1 VLIVDLRYCTCS
13 KTHESMAGMKS
24 IRLGCILLT
33 IMSAALFIGEI
44 QVLSGSP
51 NSQASANGS
60 TATQRDGSRDFDFL
74 IGDWKAHVRR
84 LPERLKGST
93 VWVEYDGISNH
104 KKLLDSNANFEEF
117 DVSSP
122 DKKLRIKAQTL
133 RLYNPES
140 HQWSIYLVD
149 LDKGT
154 LELPPV
160 VGQFNGKRGEFYN
173 QQSWEGRAVLVRYV
187 WIDISPKSSRMEQSF
202 SSDGGKT
209 WEVNWICE
217 LSR

>member
-1 VLIVDLRYCTCS
+1 
-13 KTHESMAGMKS
+13 MQG
-24 IRLGCILLT
+24 
-33 IMSAALFIGEI
+33 
-44 QVLSGSP
+44 
-51 NSQASANGS
+51 
-60 TATQRDGSRDFDFL
+60 DGSHDFDFL

-84 LPERLKGST
+84 LPERLRGSN

-122 DKKLRIKAQTL
+122 DHKLRIKAQTL

-140 HQWSIYLVD
+140 HQWSIYLLD

-154 LELPPV
+154 LDLLPV
-160 VGQFNGKRGEFYN
+160 VGQFIGKRGEFYN
-173 QQSWEGRAVLVRYV
+173 QQAWEGRAVLVRYV
-187 WIDISPKSSRMEQSF
+187 WLDISPKSSRMEQSF

>member
-1 VLIVDLRYCTCS
+1 
-13 KTHESMAGMKS
+13 MAGMKS
-24 IRLGCILLT
+24 IPIGRILLT
-33 IMSAALFIGEI
+33 VLIAVPFFGGVH
-44 QVLSGSP
+44 VLSGSP
-51 NSQASANGS
+51 NFQVPANGS
-60 TATQRDGSRDFDFL
+60 TAAQPDGSHDFDFL

-84 LPERLKGST
+84 LPQRLKGSN

-122 DKKLRIKAQTL
+122 DHKLRIKAQTL

-154 LELPPV
+154 LDLPPV
-160 VGQFNGKRGEFYN
+160 VGQFNEKRGEFYN
-173 QQSWEGRAVLVRYV
+173 QQTWEGRAVLVRYV
-187 WIDISPKSSRMEQSF
+187 WLDISPKSSRMEQSF
-202 SSDGGKT
+202 SADGGKT
-209 WEVNWICE
+209 WEVNWVCE

>member
-1 VLIVDLRYCTCS
+1 
-13 KTHESMAGMKS
+13 
-24 IRLGCILLT
+24 
-33 IMSAALFIGEI
+33 
-44 QVLSGSP
+44 
-51 NSQASANGS
+51 
-60 TATQRDGSRDFDFL
+60 
-74 IGDWKAHVRR
+74 
-84 LPERLKGST
+84 LKGSN

-140 HQWSIYLVD
+140 HQWSIYLLD

-154 LELPPV
+154 LDIPPV
-160 VGQFNGKRGEFYN
+160 VGQFYGKRGEFYN
-173 QQSWEGRAVLVRYV
+173 QQIWEGRAVLVRYV
-187 WIDISPKSSRMEQSF
+187 WLDISPKSSRMEQSF

>member
-1 VLIVDLRYCTCS
+1 
-13 KTHESMAGMKS
+13 MKL
-24 IRLGCILLT
+24 IRLRFILPAV
-33 IMSAALFIGEI
+33 MSALLFIGK
-44 QVLSGSP
+44 VHALSELQPSLM
-51 NSQASANGS
+51 SASGS
-60 TATQRDGSRDFDFL
+60 TAAQADGSHDFDFL

-84 LPERLKGST
+84 LPERLKGSN
-93 VWVEYDGISNH
+93 VWIEYDGISNH

-117 DVSSP
+117 DVSTP

-140 HQWSIYLVD
+140 RQWSIYLVD

-154 LELPPV
+154 LDLPPV
-160 VGQFNGKRGEFYN
+160 VGQFSGKRGEFYN
-173 QQSWEGRAVLVRYV
+173 QQTWEGRAVLVRYV
-187 WIDISPKSSRMEQSF
+187 WLDISPKSSRMEQSF
-202 SSDGGKT
+202 SADGGKS

>member
-1 VLIVDLRYCTCS
+1 MKWTRSGWILGAVASFVLFPGGVRTSSGFSISQV
-13 KTHESMAGMKS
+13 AGS
-24 IRLGCILLT
+24 
-33 IMSAALFIGEI
+33 E
-44 QVLSGSP
+44 
-51 NSQASANGS
+51 S
-60 TATQRDGSRDFDFL
+60 TATQRDGAHDFDFL

-84 LPERLKGST
+84 LPERLKGSNK
-93 VWVEYDGISNH
+93 WVEYEGLSNH

-117 DVSSP
+117 DVSTR
-122 DKKLRIKAQTL
+122 DHKLRIKAQTL

-154 LELPPV
+154 LDLPPV
-160 VGQFNGKRGEFYN
+160 VGEFTGNRGEFYN
-173 QQSWEGRAVLVRYV
+173 QQTWEGRAVLVRYV
-187 WIDISPKSSRMEQSF
+187 WLNLTPKSSRMEQSF
-202 SSDGGKT
+202 SADGGKT

>member
-1 VLIVDLRYCTCS
+1 
-13 KTHESMAGMKS
+13 MKS
-24 IRLGCILLT
+24 IWLGCILLT
-33 IMSAALFIGEI
+33 VISGALFIGD
-44 QVLSGSP
+44 QHVSWGLLNSP
-51 NSQASANGS
+51 VSANGF
-60 TATQRDGSRDFDFL
+60 TPAQADGSHDFDFL

-84 LPERLKGST
+84 LPERLKGSN

-122 DKKLRIKAQTL
+122 QKKLRIKAQTL
-133 RLYNPES
+133 RLYSPDS

-154 LELPPV
+154 LDLPPV
-160 VGQFNGKRGEFYN
+160 VGQFTGKRGEFFN
-173 QQSWEGRAVLVRYV
+173 QQTWEGRAVLVRYV
-187 WIDISPKSSRMEQSF
+187 WLDISPKSSRMEQSF
-202 SSDGGKT
+202 SADGGKS

>member
-1 VLIVDLRYCTCS
+1 
-13 KTHESMAGMKS
+13 MAGMKS
-24 IRLGCILLT
+24 IQLGCMLLT
-33 IMSAALFIGEI
+33 LLNAAPLIGELHI
-44 QVLSGSP
+44 LSGFA
-51 NSQASANGS
+51 NSQVSANRS
-60 TATQRDGSRDFDFL
+60 TATQRDGSHDFDFL

-93 VWVEYDGISNH
+93 VWVEYNGISNH

-122 DKKLRIKAQTL
+122 DHKLRIKAQTL

-154 LELPPV
+154 LELLPV

-173 QQSWEGRAVLVRYV
+173 QQTWEGRAVLVRYV
-187 WIDISPKSSRMEQSF
+187 WLDISPKSSRMEQSF